1 MTRADVEE
9 KLVESIREVQALSG
23 RSARGLSAASSPLQD
38 VEGFDSLNA
47 IEALCILS
55 KKLKREFKGDINLF
69 VPKTRKY
76 TPISIREVASN
87 VADAIGLAKE

>member
-1 MTRADVEE
+1 MTRSDVEE
-9 KLVESIREVQALSG
+9 KLVESIREVQTLSG

-55 KKLKREFKGDINLF
+55 KKLKREFKGDIDLF
-69 VPKTRKY
+69 VPKTKKHS
-76 TPISIREVASN
+76 PISIREVASN
-87 VADAIGLAKE
+87 ISDAIGLAKD